1 MRIIYFFMFFVN
13 KHNNNILNFLFEN
26 IICILYNKRV
36 VSARIYLHAI
46 IMNSI
51 TEIWE
56 QLSYKYSS
64 RIALKDE
71 ATGYSISFT
80 ELHQNINKI
89 IKILKNCNILAE
101 EKVVLFFRPHP
112 LWHVIDQAIM
122 KSNNIS
128 VPCEFSSNF
137 EEVFYILKITKSKCI
152 FTSNFKFIETFC
164 ATNFSLKEKVIIF
177 YIGTEDISCFKKD
190 TIEIYNLIE
199 LLKNTDIS
207 SQDNF
212 SINNP
217 DDIATIVFSSG
228 TTGEPKGAVIT
239 HRSLFLAFS
248 DHKKVYGNVSGK
260 KCINIHCCSHIAPR
274 IIELVFLFGGNTI
287 IYTNYI
293 NFLKTVRQY
302 KAEYLLCVPKLLNII
317 SDQYKREVAQKN
329 KSFQKLHNLF
339 FYMFFL
345 YFKQKDDNKHTIR
358 NIIVK
363 LFFHIFYH
371 IYSKNFCNNILN
383 NFINK
388 QTTIL
393 VFGNLVVK
401 NLELFFK
408 VIDIDLLIIYG
419 ATEVVTYI
427 SYSSTKYDITNKLNP
442 QLNVEIKDLTTNNK
456 LNFNQTG
463 LIKIR
468 GKQLMKEYYDDEQK
482 TKEVFDN
489 EGYYTIG
496 DLGYISNDGCLY
508 FEGREKNIIVLNNG
522 EKINPVK
529 IEDICKESLF
539 IDQIIVVGQEKPY
552 LTALVVLNKE
562 YVDKWIK
569 KQKVNIYNDYI
580 DSLKKEILI
589 EINNLIGENKFF
601 KWIEQV
607 KNISFI
613 EEPFTVENGMLTKK
627 YTMAR
632 NKIYANYREI
642 IENMYK

>member
-1 MRIIYFFMFFVN
+1 MNKGYKIYFWSRTPIYLTVGKVTMYKGIRSEQSLEWIPKTDVYTNFTKINNGGFFSVVMELKDSQLKDAMDYIRGGN
-13 KHNNNILNFLFEN
+13 LNYIYDAVGYLFASKNRSLDYSSIDNFL
-26 IICILYNKRV
+26 
-36 VSARIYLHAI
+36 
-46 IMNSI
+46 
-51 TEIWE
+51 
-56 QLSYKYSS
+56 
-64 RIALKDE
+64 
-71 ATGYSISFT
+71 
-80 ELHQNINKI
+80 
-89 IKILKNCNILAE
+89 
-101 EKVVLFFRPHP
+101 
-112 LWHVIDQAIM
+112 
-122 KSNNIS
+122 
-128 VPCEFSSNF
+128 
-137 EEVFYILKITKSKCI
+137 
-152 FTSNFKFIETFC
+152 
-164 ATNFSLKEKVIIF
+164 
-177 YIGTEDISCFKKD
+177 
-190 TIEIYNLIE
+190 
-199 LLKNTDIS
+199 
-207 SQDNF
+207 
-212 SINNP
+212 
-217 DDIATIVFSSG
+217 
-228 TTGEPKGAVIT
+228 
-239 HRSLFLAFS
+239 
-248 DHKKVYGNVSGK
+248 
-260 KCINIHCCSHIAPR
+260 
-274 IIELVFLFGGNTI
+274 
-287 IYTNYI
+287 
-293 NFLKTVRQY
+293 
-302 KAEYLLCVPKLLNII
+302 
-317 SDQYKREVAQKN
+317 
-329 KSFQKLHNLF
+329 
-339 FYMFFL
+339 
-345 YFKQKDDNKHTIR
+345 
-358 NIIVK
+358 
-363 LFFHIFYH
+363 
-371 IYSKNFCNNILN
+371 SKNFCNNILN

-632 NKIYANYREI
+632 NKIYAHYKEI